1 MLKNSL
7 LVCDHRLCV
16 LLVSVFLLLILFIQ
30 MLVVMLFK
38 VYLLRV
44 RRNIYVTT
52 IKHKGVDE
60 NECSK
65 ACAIIIELLLWLCGI
80 CSYLWVF
87 IDMHVL
93 CTALLHCSYKL
104 EICKET
110 LLDCRVKRKR
120 LDFDVVCSIN
130 VLVKFLALYT

>member
-1 MLKNSL
+1 M
-7 LVCDHRLCV
+7 

-52 IKHKGVDE
+52 NKHKGVDE

-65 ACAIIIELLLWLCGI
+65 ACAIIIELLL
-80 CSYLWVF
+80 
-87 IDMHVL
+87 
-93 CTALLHCSYKL
+93 
-104 EICKET
+104 
-110 LLDCRVKRKR
+110 
-120 LDFDVVCSIN
+120 
-130 VLVKFLALYT
+130 

>member
-1 MLKNSL
+1 MLLKNSL

-65 ACAIIIELLLWLCGI
+65 ACAIIIELLL
-80 CSYLWVF
+80 
-87 IDMHVL
+87 
-93 CTALLHCSYKL
+93 
-104 EICKET
+104 
-110 LLDCRVKRKR
+110 
-120 LDFDVVCSIN
+120 
-130 VLVKFLALYT
+130 